1 MSHAPAP
8 WAALP
13 CERRLGEQLPQGGRG
28 RGGRCLWDP
37 LSWPR
42 QASPPPKW
50 APDPPPITTRFSS
63 GLHVLGLHL
72 NTHSPTICLGLSEDQ
87 WGSQGPAQQGAAGKS
102 LTRAKKANRDQS
114 LGLDSCWGSPWKAGL
129 PTGETRLLLC
139 TGV

>member
-50 APDPPPITTRFSS
+50 APDPPPSPPHS
-63 GLHVLGLHL
+63 HL
-72 NTHSPTICLGLSEDQ
+72 ASMCS
-87 WGSQGPAQQGAAGKS
+87 A
-102 LTRAKKANRDQS
+102 
-114 LGLDSCWGSPWKAGL
+114 
-129 PTGETRLLLC
+129 C
-139 TGV
+139 T